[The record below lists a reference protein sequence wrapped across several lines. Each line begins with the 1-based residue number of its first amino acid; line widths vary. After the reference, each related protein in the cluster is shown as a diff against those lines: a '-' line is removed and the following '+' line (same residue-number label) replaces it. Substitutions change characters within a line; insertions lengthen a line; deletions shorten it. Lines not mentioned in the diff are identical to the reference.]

1 MQFKNILLIAFKF
14 VFPVGTYRISDP
26 GKIFEVVDIAL
37 DVGYRH
43 FDSAVCY
50 RNESHIGDALKV
62 LLPKYNLKRE
72 DIFITSK
79 ISKCVFRFAPIDLN
93 SNFEFCQ

>member
-1 MQFKNILLIAFKF
+1 MFLNLSIIS
-14 VFPVGTYRISDP
+14 VGTYRISNRE
-26 GKIFEVVDIAL
+26 KIFEVVDIAL

-50 RNESHIGDALKV
+50 RNESHLGDALKE
-62 LLPKYNLKRE
+62 LLPKYNLRRE

-79 ISKCVFRFAPIDLN
+79 ISKCIR
-93 SNFEFCQ
+93 C